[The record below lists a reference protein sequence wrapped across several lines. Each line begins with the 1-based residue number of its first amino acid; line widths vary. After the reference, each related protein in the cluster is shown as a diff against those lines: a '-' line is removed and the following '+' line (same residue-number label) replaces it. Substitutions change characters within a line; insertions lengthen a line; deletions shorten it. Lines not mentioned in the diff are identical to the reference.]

1 MLQSWI
7 YPLPLALV
15 LVVIGSL
22 LLWRERR
29 IIGSLL
35 VAIAVVGL
43 YLLSTPAVSDRLVAS
58 LEDRFGPGAVAE
70 MPRADAIV
78 VLGGGVIPAAPPRT
92 RPDLTHM
99 ADRLWYGADLY
110 RGGKAPLVITTG
122 ARPYVDDGPSA
133 ADAAADVLVRLGV
146 PRGSIIVLPD
156 STSTR
161 EDAVA
166 VRAELAKRGGVQA
179 LLLVTS
185 ALHMP
190 RALTTFRAI
199 GLQAWPAPTDRLVVE
214 PPVRDQWSWLPDHA
228 AFARANRAWHE
239 YVGMAYYRMR
249 GWM

>member
-7 YPLPLALV
+7 YPLPVALV
-15 LVVIGSL
+15 LVVVGSL
-22 LLWRERR
+22 LLWRGRR
-29 IIGSLL
+29 LTGSLL
-35 VAIAVVGL
+35 VAVAVVGL
-43 YLLSTPAVSDRLVAS
+43 YLLSTPAVSGRLVAS
-58 LEDRFGPGAVAE
+58 LENRFGPGTVAE

-78 VLGGGVIPAAPPRT
+78 VLGGGVLPPANPRSG
-92 RPDLTHM
+92 PDLTHA
-99 ADRLWYGADLY
+99 ADRVWYAAALH
-110 RGGKAPLVITTG
+110 RAGKAPLVIATG
-122 ARPYVDDGPSA
+122 ARPYIDDGPSA
-133 ADAAADVLVRLGV
+133 AEATRDLLVRLGV
-146 PRGSIIVLPD
+146 PRGAVVLRSD

-166 VRAELAKRGGVQA
+166 VRNELARRGGVQE

-190 RALTTFRAI
+190 RALTTFRAL
-199 GLQAWPAPTDRLVVE
+199 GLQAWPAPTDRQVVE
-214 PPVRDQWSWLPDHA
+214 PAVRDQWSWLPDHA